1 MQRVLRGRGGLC
13 VCLHACVSVCSHH
26 MQPIAPATVA
36 GFIQHTPEVM
46 RYATN
51 ALCLVRT
58 LFSLLA
64 LHALLNMT
72 GGSILAVSHWL
83 ICVLLQYKYKDV
95 KQDLC
100 SYLVFP

>member
-1 MQRVLRGRGGLC
+1 MSACLC
-13 VCLHACVSVCSHH
+13 ECVQSSHAAHCPGYCSGIH
-26 MQPIAPATVA
+26 PT
-36 GFIQHTPEVM
+36 HTPEVM